1 MGDRIKH
8 LACVRKVAAEIKSH
22 WGFDDKDLA
31 EFIIDL
37 AQNES
42 ANVDDFQEQ
51 LAENGAEATDTFAA
65 HLYELILK
73 MAPAKKVV
81 GGSGG
86 GGSTGSGG
94 GPGGTSGKNVVVG
107 TGASS
112 SSSSSS
118 AKSGSTTHERVGG
131 ISGIRAPRNQTEAQF
146 VGLRMPDVAPEDK
159 AEVYVEAGFVGR
171 TERDKGDVGEKAWD
185 LLEGEMTAHER
196 KKGAKKGDKGKG
208 KSGSNAN
215 AIPLGGKGGRGR
227 SRSRSP
233 PRDYRNMPPEEQEK
247 IRQDALRRMKRRKL
261 EKWGIY
267 AGEVQ
272 KVMDYGAFVS
282 IETTE
287 GRKEGLCHAQYLTKT
302 EDAAGGSRPDQLV
315 KRKQEIFV
323 KIVGMTGSKISLSML
338 EVDQISGEDLKPR
351 DPETGLPI
359 NSRANAGGGTG
370 TGGGSVFGGPGGG
383 PGQNKPASKNR
394 SHGEHTGVNL
404 NIPDTLG
411 GKYKDRNKKKMNDYE
426 KWENQQLYMSGVIK
440 RTERMDYDP
449 RGDGGFLVDEEI
461 EEDYEVDVKEQEPAF
476 LLNQTTKSG
485 AQLSPIKLVKNPEGS
500 LAQAAS
506 NAAAAIKE
514 TRQARDAMQQE
525 ALDNIPKDMNKPWED
540 PKPDPGSRALVAQIR
555 GLTDSGYELPEW
567 KKLYQKNAGVSLGQ
581 KSNKSI
587 KEQREGL
594 PIFKLREPLL
604 EAIIGNQVLVVIG
617 ETGSGKTTQITQYCA
632 EAGFTSK
639 GIIGC
644 TQPRRVAAMSVA
656 KRVAEEFGCRLG
668 QEVGYSIRF
677 EDQTSRDTVIKY
689 MTDGMLM
696 REMLV
701 DPDLKRYSMVM
712 LDEAH
717 ERTMTTDVLF
727 CLLKKACKRRPDF
740 KLIVTSATLDAEKF
754 SSYFFNSKIFTIP
767 GRTHPVEINY
777 SLEPC
782 EDSYVD
788 TALMCIMEI
797 HLREPAGDIL
807 LFLTGQE
814 EIDTAAQILHERMKA
829 LESNNPPP
837 LIILPVYSALPSE
850 MQSMIFEPAPA
861 GCRKVVI
868 ATNIAEA
875 SLTIDGIYYVVDP
888 GMAKQKCYN
897 AKSGMDSL
905 LIVPISQASAKQRA
919 GRAGR
924 TGPGKCFRLYTEA
937 AYKNEMSPMNVP
949 EIQRTNLSNVVLVL
963 KAMGVNDLLGFDFM
977 DPPPIQ
983 TLINSLESLWTLGA
997 LDNEGML
1004 TRLGR
1009 KMADFPLEPAKS
1021 KTLLVGVDLDCADEI
1036 MTILA
1041 MLEVQNVFYRPREKQ
1056 TLADQKK
1063 SQFHQAEGDHITL
1076 LEVYKAWARNRFSS
1090 PWCFENFVQVRS
1102 LKRAQ
1107 EVRKQLIGILDR
1119 YQLEIKSC
1127 GADYNRLRKTICAGY
1142 FNHACKRDPKAEGYK
1157 TLLDN
1162 QTVHV
1167 HPSSS
1172 LYQKAPEWIVYHEL
1186 VLTTKEY
1193 LREVCTIEPHWL
1205 PELAPNLFS
1214 KADENRISKRK
1225 MYETIE
1231 PLYNRFEEKNS
1242 WRLSRRQG

>member
-1 MGDRIKH
+1 MDRVKH
-8 LACVRKVAAEIKSH
+8 LAVVRKVAAEIKNH
-22 WGFDDKDLA
+22 WGLDDKDLA
-31 EFIIDL
+31 EFIVDL

-42 ANVDDFQEQ
+42 NDAQDFQTQ
-51 LAENGAEATDTFAA
+51 LAENGAECTEDFAT
-65 HLYELILK
+65 HLFDLVQK
-73 MAPAKKVV
+73 MAPPKKIQL
-81 GGSGG
+81 
-86 GGSTGSGG
+86 G
-94 GPGGTSGKNVVVG
+94 GPGGARPGMLQVG
-107 TGASS
+107 GSS
-112 SSSSSS
+112 SSSSST
-118 AKSGSTTHERVGG
+118 ANGKVAAAARE
-131 ISGIRAPRNQTEAQF
+131 PRNEVEAQF
-146 VGLRMPDVAPEDK
+146 RGLAIPDAAPNTGSL
-159 AEVYVEAGFVGR
+159 EAAFIGR
-171 TERDKGDVGEKAWD
+171 TERDGGDVGRTAAS
-185 LLEGEMTAHER
+185 LLESEMTER
-196 KKGAKKGDKGKG
+196 EKRDAAKGKGKKGKKGAKNDRDNKGSDNYYRDQGYD
-208 KSGSNAN
+208 
-215 AIPLGGKGGRGR
+215 RR
-227 SRSRSP
+227 ERSP
-233 PRDYRNMPPEEQEK
+233 RRGEEKKEPEKSITQ
-247 IRQDALRRMKRRKL
+247 IRASLRRKAL
-261 EKWGIY
+261 EKWEIY

-272 KVMDYGAFVS
+272 KLQDYGAFIS
-282 IETTE
+282 IDTSD
-287 GRKEGLCHAQYLTKT
+287 GRKEGLCHAQFITKDPDKGT
-302 EDAAGGSRPDQLV
+302 RPDQILQ
-315 KRKQEIFV
+315 RRQEVFV
-323 KIVGMTGSKISLSML
+323 KVVALTEKKISLSMI
-338 EVDQISGEDLKPR
+338 EVDQKTAEDLKPR
-351 DPETGLPI
+351 DPETGLPVKMM
-359 NSRANAGGGTG
+359 NSSSGANSLPLGGNSMLKT
-370 TGGGSVFGGPGGG
+370 
-383 PGQNKPASKNR
+383 SKNQNNALKT
-394 SHGEHTGVNL
+394 HGEHTGVNL
-404 NIPDTLG
+404 NIPDTIG
-411 GKYKDRNKKKMNDYE
+411 GRQKDRNKKKLNDYDR
-426 KWENQQLYMSGVIK
+426 WENQQLVNSGVIK
-440 RTERMDYDP
+440 RTERADFDP
-449 RGDGGFLVDEEI
+449 NAGGFLAEEEV
-461 EEDYEVDVKEQEPAF
+461 EEEYEVDVIDQEPAF
-476 LLNQTTKSG
+476 LVNQTARSG
-485 AQLSPIKLVKNPEGS
+485 AQLSPIRLVKMPEGS

-514 TRQARDAMQQE
+514 TRQARDAIQQQNAQE
-525 ALDNIPKDMNKPWED
+525 MIPKDMSKPWDD
-540 PKPDPGSRALVAQIR
+540 PKPDPGSRALVSQIR
-555 GLTDSGYELPEW
+555 GISDTGNYELPEW
-567 KKLYQKNAGVSLGQ
+567 KKLYKNNSVSLGQ
-581 KSNKSI
+581 KSNKPI
-587 KEQREGL
+587 KEQRMGL
-594 PIFKLREPLL
+594 PIFKLRGPLL
-604 EAIIGNQVLVVIG
+604 EAIINNQVLVVIG
-617 ETGSGKTTQITQYCA
+617 ETGSGKTTQITQYLA
-632 EAGFTSK
+632 EAGFTSR
-639 GIIGC
+639 GMIGC

-696 REMLV
+696 REMLQ
-701 DPDLKRYSMVM
+701 DPDLKRYTLIM

-717 ERTMTTDVLF
+717 ERTIMTDVLF

-754 SSYFFNSKIFTIP
+754 SSYFFDAKIFTIP

-814 EIDTAAQILHERMKA
+814 EIDTAAQVLHERMKA
-829 LESNNPPP
+829 LESNSPPP

-850 MQSMIFEPAPA
+850 MQTMIFEPAPP
-861 GCRKVVI
+861 GCRKCVI

-897 AKSGMDSL
+897 SKTGMDSL
-905 LIVPISQASAKQRA
+905 VIVPISQASAKQRA

-949 EIQRTNLSNVVLVL
+949 EIQRTNLANVVLVL

-977 DPPPIQ
+977 DPPPVQ
-983 TLINSLESLWTLGA
+983 TLINSLEALWTLGG

-1009 KMADFPLEPAKS
+1009 KMADFPLEPAQS
-1021 KTLLVGVDLDCADEI
+1021 KTLLVAVDLQCADEI

-1041 MLEVQNVFYRPREKQ
+1041 MLSVQNVFYRPREKQ

-1063 SQFHQAEGDHITL
+1063 SQFHQTEGDHITL
-1076 LEVYKAWARNRFSS
+1076 LEVYKAWQRNRFSS

-1119 YQLEIKSC
+1119 YQLEIQSC
-1127 GADYNRLRKTICAGY
+1127 GTDYNRLRKTICAGY
-1142 FNHACKRDPKAEGYK
+1142 FNHACKRDAKEDGYK

-1162 QTVHV
+1162 QVVHI

-1193 LREVCTIEPHWL
+1193 LREVSTIEPHWL
-1205 PELAPNLFS
+1205 PELAPNLFQ
-1214 KADENRISKRK
+1214 KADENKISKRK
-1225 MYETIE
+1225 QFETIE
-1231 PLYNRFEEKNS
+1231 PLYNKFEEKNS
-1242 WRLSRRQG
+1242 WRLSRRAG